1 MEQELETTFVLNGF
15 MVYLVDVA
23 QGAVVYGQFL
33 RVLDIRIGRY
43 GVPAAMATE
52 RVVVVG
58 VITLRAQAAAHIL
71 VKVRLLMQD
80 VHIECAQVAY
90 TDV

>member
-1 MEQELETTFVLNGF
+1 M
-15 MVYLVDVA
+15 
-23 QGAVVYGQFL
+23 
-33 RVLDIRIGRY
+33 
-43 GVPAAMATE
+43 E

-58 VITLRAQAAAHIL
+58 VIILRAQVAAHIL

-80 VHIECAQVAY
+80 VHIEYAQVAY

>member
-1 MEQELETTFVLNGF
+1 

-33 RVLDIRIGRY
+33 RVLGMRIGKY
-43 GVPAAMATE
+43 GVQAAMATE
-52 RVVVVG
+52 RVVVAD
-58 VITLRAQAAAHIL
+58 VITLKALEAAHIL
-71 VKVRLLMQD
+71 VKVLLLMQD

-90 TDV
+90 IDV